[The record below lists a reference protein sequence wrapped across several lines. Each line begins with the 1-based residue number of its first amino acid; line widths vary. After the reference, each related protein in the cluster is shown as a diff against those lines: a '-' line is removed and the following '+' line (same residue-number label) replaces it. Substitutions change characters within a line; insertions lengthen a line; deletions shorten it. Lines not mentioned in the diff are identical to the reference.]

1 MADRKVPT
9 QVSATKFRSNLFGY
23 LKQAKAGEEI
33 TIQHKGSA
41 FRLISVPQSSKLE
54 RLTALPALKVI
65 DGTWKEFVRSGGDL
79 SKDMRKAWEE
89 KWNRKLTR

>member
-1 MADRKVPT
+1 MAERKVPT
-9 QVSATKFRSNLFGY
+9 LVSATKFRSNLFDY
-23 LKQAKAGEEI
+23 LKQAKAGQEI
-33 TIQHKGSA
+33 TVRHKGSA
-41 FRLISVPQSSKLE
+41 FRLISVPQGSKLE
-54 RLTALPALKVI
+54 RLAALPSVKVI